1 MPSEPEDGWRRL
13 HPLTL
18 IFAIGS
24 RLHASRALILP
35 ALLALVVSK
44 GRSAHGWDAWQPW
57 LLLPA
62 LALLALEVVHYFTLA
77 YRFEA
82 HDIVVARGIFWT
94 RERHIPYAR
103 VQNIELVQHW
113 AHRLAGV
120 AVVRLD
126 TGTGAGAEAELAV
139 LSTDAVQEL
148 RDAVRDG
155 RRRDGPVGLEPAAA
169 AAPPDV
175 LAAPGLR
182 ELALHG
188 LLTSR
193 GTVVLFAIAGALW
206 QGDLDGWGVRK
217 YLPSWTGVWGEVAR
231 ATPRLAIEFALAIVV
246 ALLVFRLASA
256 AWSVVKHF
264 DFSLTARGEELFQ
277 SYGLITRV
285 GRTIPRARIQK
296 LTITDTPLMRWC
308 GRATLTI
315 DTAAFVPEKHRQQQ
329 QEGSHV
335 LVPIVP
341 WTRVVALV
349 RAVHPTG
356 STADLTDLD
365 ALDWQPVDPRTFR
378 RLARVRTVLAI
389 AVGIGL
395 WFAIHWWAIAVAL
408 LLGAWLDALAW
419 VSARLTAFAWSG
431 ETLIFRSSNGWTR
444 RISLVRT
451 SRVQVVTVRQ
461 SPLDLRWAMKRVVVD
476 TAGAAGGGHH
486 VDIPWLSVPVA
497 DGLYARLRHAAVQ

>member
-1 MPSEPEDGWRRL
+1 MPSESGDGWRRL

-18 IFAIGS
+18 IFAVGS
-24 RLHASRALILP
+24 RLYASRALILP
-35 ALLALVVSK
+35 ALLALVVSR
-44 GRSAHGWDAWQPW
+44 GRSPNSWESWQPW
-57 LLLPA
+57 LLIPA
-62 LALLALEVVHYFTLA
+62 IALLVLELIHYFTFA
-77 YRFEA
+77 YRFGA
-82 HDIVVARGIFWT
+82 HDIVVVRGIFWT

-126 TGTGAGAEAELAV
+126 TGTGAGAEAELSV
-139 LSTDAVQEL
+139 LSLDAVQEL
-148 RDAVRDG
+148 RDAVREG
-155 RRRDGPVGLEPAAA
+155 RRADAPGAVEAAPAA
-169 AAPPDV
+169 PDV
-175 LAAPGLR
+175 LAALGLR

-206 QGDLDGWGVRK
+206 QGELDRWGIRK
-217 YLPSWTGVWGEVAR
+217 YLPTASGVWGEVTT
-231 ATPRLAIEFALAIVV
+231 ATPRLALEAALVLALA
-246 ALLVFRLASA
+246 LLAFRLLSA

-264 DFSLTARGEELFQ
+264 DFSLTARGAELFQ

-296 LTITDTPLMRWC
+296 LTITDTPLMRWF

-315 DTAAFVPEKHRQQQ
+315 DTAAFVPEHHRQHQ

-341 WTRVVALV
+341 WGRVAALV

-356 STADLTDLD
+356 ATADLADLD
-365 ALDWQPVDPRTFR
+365 ALAWQPVDPRAFR
-378 RLARVRTVLAI
+378 RLARVRTAFAIVLGA
-389 AVGIGL
+389 GL
-395 WFAIHWWAIAVAL
+395 WFVSPWWAIVVVL
-408 LLGAWLDALAW
+408 VVGGWLDMVGW

-444 RISLVRT
+444 HISLVRA
-451 SRVQVVTVRQ
+451 SRVQVVTLVR
-461 SPLDLRWAMKRVVVD
+461 SPFDRRWGMAGVRVD

-486 VDIPWLSVPVA
+486 VHIPWLTDAVA
-497 DGLYARLRHAAVQ
+497 TALYSRLRQT

>member
-1 MPSEPEDGWRRL
+1 MPSEPGDGWRRL

-18 IFAIGS
+18 IFALGS
-24 RLHASRALILP
+24 RLYASRALILP

-57 LLLPA
+57 LLLPLA
-62 LALLALEVVHYFTLA
+62 ALLTLELVHYFTLT
-77 YRFEA
+77 YRFDA
-82 HDIVVARGIFWT
+82 HDVVIARGILWT

-139 LSTDAVQEL
+139 LSMEAVQEL
-148 RDAVRDG
+148 RDAVRAG
-155 RRRDGPVGLEPAAA
+155 RRADAPGNVETAAA
-169 AAPPDV
+169 AAPDV
-175 LAAPGLR
+175 LAALDLR

-193 GTVVLFAIAGALW
+193 GTVVLFALAGALW
-206 QGDLDGWGVRK
+206 QADLDGWGVRR
-217 YLPSWTGVWGEVAR
+217 YLPTWTGVWGEVAR
-231 ATPRLAIEFALAIVV
+231 ATPRLAIELALAVVV
-246 ALLVFRLASA
+246 ALLAFRLASA

-264 DFSLTARGEELFQ
+264 EFSLTARGDELFQ

-296 LTITDTPLMRWC
+296 LTITDTPLMRWF
-308 GRATLTI
+308 GRATLTV

-335 LVPIVP
+335 LVPIAP
-341 WTRVVALV
+341 WTRVAALV

-356 STADLTDLD
+356 ATADFADFD
-365 ALDWQPVDPRTFR
+365 ALAWQPVDPRTFR
-378 RLARVRTVLAI
+378 RLARVRTIVALALG
-389 AVGIGL
+389 VGL

-408 LLGAWLDALAW
+408 LAGAWLDLLAW
-419 VSARLTAFAWSG
+419 ISARLTAFAWSG

-444 RISLVRT
+444 HISLVRT

-461 SPLDLRWAMKRVVVD
+461 NPLDRRWAMKRVVVD
-476 TAGAAGGGHH
+476 TAGAARGGHKID
-486 VDIPWLSVPVA
+486 VPWLPA
-497 DGLYARLRHAAVQ
+497 AAAEALYARLRRAAQ